1 MAVDFTTAES
11 VQQCDERIENT
22 DFYKNLVLS
31 NETIEHLNQEW
42 ELSSSSINNCFVDNN
57 LSIALRYDL
66 PQDYSQYGI
75 VYSTSLR
82 AMYSKD
88 GSISVILDTLNNES
102 KEKSDYDK
110 IVETFQNF
118 ITETETNSQIKEFII
133 KINPKE
139 GHINSLFS
147 KFDVSFSSNDQVFDQ
162 LGSPSSRIEYTKV
175 TNSVRE
181 YKLTNSIEWDNF
193 PIIKKAHD
201 IIEEQLL
208 NDEYSHCKIDKENVN
223 SFTKVYG
230 NSLSVDLT
238 CTDGMKKA
246 SVYVYLDD
254 SDSFIRYEALKVE
267 NVPLSNIY
275 DLINYLIS
283 ASSILVLVLLG
294 IVIVAYFFIKSEK
307 KSKK

>member
-1 MAVDFTTAES
+1 MADS

-22 DFYKNLVLS
+22 DFYKNLILS
-31 NETIEHLNQEW
+31 NETIERLNQEW

-57 LSIALRYDL
+57 LSILLRYDL

-82 AMYSKD
+82 ARYSKD
-88 GSISVILDTLNNES
+88 GSISVILDTLSNES

-118 ITETETNSQIKEFII
+118 ITDAEANNRIKEFIT
-133 KINPKE
+133 KINPKK
-139 GHINSLFS
+139 GHINSLYS
-147 KFDVSFSSNDQVFDQ
+147 KLGVSFSSNDQVIDQ
-162 LGSPSSRIEYTKV
+162 FGNPSSRIVYSQV
-175 TNSVRE
+175 TNPFRD

-193 PIIKKAHD
+193 PIIKEAHS

-223 SFTKVYG
+223 SFTQIYG
-230 NSLSVDLT
+230 STLVSVDLT

-254 SDSFIRYEALKVE
+254 SDSFIRYEALKVK
-267 NVPLSNIY
+267 NVNISSIS
-275 DLINYLIS
+275 DLINYLNS
-283 ASSILVLVLLG
+283 ASLFLVFLLLG
-294 IVIVAYFFIKSEK
+294 IAIVAYFFVKSEK